1 MRAIDVHVHPMNPDY
16 VQASLP
22 FMPAA
27 QRMFKGKF
35 DARPDAQIADDFRR
49 DDVLAMP
56 IAWDAEHGASGGI
69 YTNEQLAAL
78 THDYPDVFLPGWA
91 MVDPWRGRKG
101 LEEIEHAI
109 KHLGLI
115 GVKYQPPV
123 QGFSPNDR
131 QFYPIWE
138 LLQSL
143 DAPVLIHC
151 GTTAIGA
158 GEPGGLGFKLSHA
171 RPIPNLDDVAAD
183 FPRLTIVAAHPG
195 WPWTEE
201 RWLACNRARRRC
213 SRSRMACRTWRRV

>member
-1 MRAIDVHVHPMNPDY
+1 M
-16 VQASLP
+16 
-22 FMPAA
+22 
-27 QRMFKGKF
+27 
-35 DARPDAQIADDFRR
+35 
-49 DDVLAMP
+49 
-56 IAWDAEHGASGGI
+56 
-69 YTNEQLAAL
+69 
-78 THDYPDVFLPGWA
+78 FLPGWA

-131 QFYPIWE
+131 QFYPIWD

-143 DAPVLIHC
+143 GAPVLIHC

-171 RPIPNLDDVAAD
+171 RPIPQHRRCGGGFSAAEHCRGAS
-183 FPRLTIVAAHPG
+183 RLAMD
-195 WPWTEE
+195 
-201 RWLACNRARRRC
+201 RRADRGGDPQGATSRSTSPAGGRNTFRRR
-213 SRSRMACRTWRRV
+213 